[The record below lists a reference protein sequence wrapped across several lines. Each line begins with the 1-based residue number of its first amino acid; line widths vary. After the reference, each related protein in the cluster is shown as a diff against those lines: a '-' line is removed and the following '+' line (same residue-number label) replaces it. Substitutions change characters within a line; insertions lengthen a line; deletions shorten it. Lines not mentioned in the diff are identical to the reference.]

1 TLRQVLLAGLD
12 DVVRFGKT
20 FERYEELPTGRV
32 LAHFA
37 DGTSAVGDVLV
48 AADGGGS
55 RVRRQ
60 FLPHAERID
69 TGIVGIAGKV
79 FLYGV
84 NRERLAPELR
94 NGMTLASGRGGCCFF
109 VALQDIGDTAV
120 NGFGGNDE

>member
-1 TLRQVLLAGLD
+1 M
-12 DVVRFGKT
+12 RFGKT
-20 FERYEELPTGRV
+20 FERYQELPTGRV
-32 LAHFA
+32 VAHFA
-37 DGTSAVGDVLV
+37 DGTSAEDDVLV

-79 FLYGV
+79 FLDGG

-94 NGMTLASGRGGCCFF
+94 DGMTLASGQGGHCLF
-109 VALQDIGDTAV
+109 VALQR
-120 NGFGGNDE
+120 EWLRR